1 MLPFISCLLSNIKS
15 SNRGI
20 PKKKKTAEAAAQRA
34 FPKQP
39 LSMLLT
45 LHCTPLGVS
54 NVEKSSSYT
63 YTSEKRG
70 ASLSVI

>member
-1 MLPFISCLLSNIKS
+1 MLPFISCLLANIKS

-20 PKKKKTAEAAAQRA
+20 PKKKTAEAAAQRA